1 MSGNRCAHFSL
12 EIEELRLPHTY
23 IPLRVPIRR
32 CAFSEYMVM
41 LLSRSDEGRAVAT
54 RLTVAASRAHLAN
67 GEMQDQQ
74 TVRVAFGP
82 DLEAIHAPECTVLR
96 CQESCTPSYRLLLLE
111 FGFEMEAR
119 QVTEASCLEPIGLV
133 EEG

>member
-1 MSGNRCAHFSL
+1 MSGNRCGHFSL

-32 CAFSEYMVM
+32 CALAEHMVM
-41 LLSRSDEGRAVAT
+41 ILARSEEGR
-54 RLTVAASRAHLAN
+54 TVAAKLAVASSREMLAGGDEQN
-67 GEMQDQQ
+67 
-74 TVRVAFGP
+74 THTIRVAFGP

-111 FGFEMEAR
+111 FGFDAEAK
-119 QVTEASCLEPIGLV
+119 EAAETGCLQPSGLI
-133 EEG
+133 EEN